1 MQNESFHICTSHHQ
15 HSYMHSHRK
24 QVLGYRRL
32 WQFAIH
38 AVLQDLGKHWPPQR
52 LSGESLLH
60 WRSQRQLYTDLW
72 RRKLQLQRQ
81 KSSPVQVLTAFPMS
95 NTCKRCH
102 TEHLSDLLPCSC
114 SFNCAHVLIP
124 MFRLRVPTVCPQT
137 FVRHLVPMA
146 YPVCYYAFLLV
157 CSLCLGESLWP
168 LLATQQDPDVCITP
182 LLFSALLKSVLA

>member
-1 MQNESFHICTSHHQ
+1 MTCRTKASTFAHHTINTHTCTVTDS
-15 HSYMHSHRK
+15 K
-24 QVLGYRRL
+24 FLGYRRL
-32 WQFAIH
+32 WQYAIH

-60 WRSQRQLYTDLW
+60 WRRQRQLYTDLW

-124 MFRLRVPTVCPQT
+124 AFTLTQSPNSVPTHICEASCA
-137 FVRHLVPMA
+137 HGIS
-146 YPVCYYAFLLV
+146 CLL
-157 CSLCLGESLWP
+157 LC
-168 LLATQQDPDVCITP
+168 
-182 LLFSALLKSVLA
+182 FSACVFSMPW